1 MRAIQGKWLK
11 DYTYYNDRVNSAT
24 VERLLELNRQFY
36 LQRGRD
42 FAETR
47 LRIQPGI
54 QRIIETIKSD
64 ETILDLGCGSGTF
77 ARELSRAGHRG
88 RYLGVDSS
96 ASLLEIATN
105 VSYGFPVDFLQADL
119 IQLPGELPA
128 ILEEPEPTAAGPQ
141 VRKTPNS
148 PPAGGGWSLITAF
161 AVLHHVPGN
170 DLRVALLRRARQLLR
185 SEGRLALSNW
195 QFTSSIRLRKRIQP
209 WDSVGFGLELDSG
222 DYLLDWRRGQLAF
235 RYVHEF
241 DEPELLQLA
250 AECGFVVTETFYSDG
265 ADHRSGLYQLWRPD

>member
-1 MRAIQGKWLK
+1 MCAIRGEWLK

-54 QRIIETIKSD
+54 KRIIETIKSE
-64 ETILDLGCGSGTF
+64 ETILDLGCGNGTF

-96 ASLLEIATN
+96 ASLLEIAMN
-105 VSYGFPVDFLQADL
+105 LSYGFPVDFLHADL
-119 IQLPGELPA
+119 IQLPGQLPV
-128 ILEEPEPTAAGPQ
+128 ILKEPEPIAAGSPE
-141 VRKTPNS
+141 RRTPNS
-148 PPAGGGWSLITAF
+148 PPATGGWSMITAF
-161 AVLHHVPGN
+161 AVLHHMPGK
-170 DLRVALLRRARQLLR
+170 DLRVALLRRARKLLS

-195 QFTSSIRLRKRIQP
+195 QFTSSSRLRERIRP
-209 WDSVGFGLELDSG
+209 WDSVGSVLDLDRG

-250 AECGFVVTETFYSDG
+250 AESGFVVTETFYSDG